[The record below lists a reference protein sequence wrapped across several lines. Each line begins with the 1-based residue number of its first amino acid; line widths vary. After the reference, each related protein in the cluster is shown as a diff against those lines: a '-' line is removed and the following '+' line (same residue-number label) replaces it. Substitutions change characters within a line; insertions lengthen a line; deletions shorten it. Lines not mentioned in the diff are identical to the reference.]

1 MVEQFFLICRKLNI
15 ILRKIHEKSPPY
27 PPPPTPPKKKLA
39 LKHKKGIYKLKIA
52 KISKRKSKPKNKDM
66 QQNL

>member
-1 MVEQFFLICRKLNI
+1 MKNL
-15 ILRKIHEKSPPY
+15 
-27 PPPPTPPKKKLA
+27 PPTPPHPPKKKKLA

-66 QQNL
+66 QQNLWNKKFRNH

>member
-1 MVEQFFLICRKLNI
+1 MKNL
-15 ILRKIHEKSPPY
+15 
-27 PPPPTPPKKKLA
+27 PPTPPPPKKKKLA

-66 QQNL
+66 QQNLWNKKFRNH